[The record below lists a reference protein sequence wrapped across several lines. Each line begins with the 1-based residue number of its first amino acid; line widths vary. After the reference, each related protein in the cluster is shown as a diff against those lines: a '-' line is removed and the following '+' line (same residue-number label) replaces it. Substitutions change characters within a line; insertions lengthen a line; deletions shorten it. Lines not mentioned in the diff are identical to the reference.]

1 MSSEPARCP
10 WSLSTPQY
18 RDYHD
23 HEWGRPCHD
32 EQRLFEMLLLEGAQ
46 AGLSWRTILE
56 KREGYRAVFD
66 GFDARRMAGY
76 SDEELEL
83 KLTDARI
90 VRNRL
95 KVFGFR
101 RNAQAYL
108 KLCEAEG
115 SLDAWLWRHVG
126 GEPVLNRWTAHG
138 QVPATTPLSDAIS
151 KSLKKRD
158 FTFVGSTI
166 IYAYLQSMGVVND
179 HLTSCA
185 WGAAQGPET
194 LFPPGRGQGEGQ
206 RANRQ
211 NF

>member
-1 MSSEPARCP
+1 MLAEPSRCP
-10 WSLSTPQY
+10 WSLSTAQY

-23 HEWGRPCHD
+23 TEWGRPCHD
-32 EQRLFEMLLLEGAQ
+32 EHRLFEMLLLEGAQ

-66 GFDARRMAGY
+66 GFDAGRMALY
-76 SDEELEL
+76 TDEELEE

-101 RNAQAYL
+101 RNALAYL
-108 KLCEAEG
+108 KLCETEG
-115 SLDAWLWRHVG
+115 SLDAWLWQHVG
-126 GEPVLNRWTAHG
+126 GVPVLNHWSAHKE
-138 QVPATTPLSDAIS
+138 VPATTPLSDAIS
-151 KSLKKRD
+151 KSLKKRG

-179 HLTSCA
+179 HLTSCG
-185 WGAAQGPET
+185 WRVAAQDV
-194 LFPPGRGQGEGQ
+194 
-206 RANRQ
+206 
-211 NF
+211 

>member
-1 MSSEPARCP
+1 MSAEPSRCP
-10 WSLSTPQY
+10 WSLSTAQY

-56 KREGYRAVFD
+56 KREGYRLLFD
-66 GFDARRMAGY
+66 GFDAQRIARYTDA
-76 SDEELEL
+76 ELEEKL
-83 KLTDARI
+83 KDARI

-101 RNAQAYL
+101 RNALAYL
-108 KLCEAEG
+108 KLCEREG
-115 SLDAWLWRHVG
+115 SLDAYLWRHVDG
-126 GEPVLNRWTAHG
+126 KPVLNHWTTHSG
-138 QVPATTPLSDAIS
+138 VPATTPLSDALS
-151 KSLKKRD
+151 KDLKKRD

-166 IYAYLQSMGVVND
+166 VYAYLQATGVVND

-185 WGAAQGPET
+185 WH
-194 LFPPGRGQGEGQ
+194 PGHAG
-206 RANRQ
+206 
-211 NF
+211 

>member
-1 MSSEPARCP
+1 MSSELSRCP
-10 WSLSTPQY
+10 WSLSTQQY

-23 HEWGRPCHD
+23 EEWGRPCHD
-32 EQRLFEMLLLEGAQ
+32 EQKLFEMLLLEGAQ

-66 GFDARRMAGY
+66 GFDAQRMARY
-76 SDEELEL
+76 SDTELEEKL
-83 KLTDARI
+83 KDARI

-101 RNAQAYL
+101 RNALAYL
-108 KLCEAEG
+108 KLCESEG
-115 SLDAWLWRHVG
+115 SLDAWLWRQVG
-126 GEPVLNRWTAHG
+126 AKPVLNRWALHKE
-138 QVPATTPLSDAIS
+138 VPATTPLSDAIS
-151 KSLKKRD
+151 KDLKKRG

-185 WGAAQGPET
+185 WH
-194 LFPPGRGQGEGQ
+194 PGNLVIPAKAGI
-206 RANRQ
+206 
-211 NF
+211 